1 MTEKMDGSQSCLCR
15 IKASYLC
22 SFRSFQIRSWC
33 KSTVN
38 FKQWQEWCMC
48 LCLLY
53 LHFCKETWL
62 SVNRVVFEES
72 GTIYP
77 KGTSS
82 TFDACICWE
91 HLWVIFPIFKRSS
104 NIGTM
109 IIWHRIISFLEHL
122 ETELSEQSE
131 LSHFFEW
138 QSWKGQALPCIS
150 LLVSGGA
157 DTIVKGS
164 FPVYHTFLCD

>member
-1 MTEKMDGSQSCLCR
+1 MGLSEEASEAEIELLPASWFMMEKMDGSQPCLCR

-48 LCLLY
+48 LCILY
-53 LHFCKETWL
+53 LHFCKEIWL
-62 SVNRVVFEES
+62 SVNTVVFEES

-82 TFDACICWE
+82 TFEAHICWE
-91 HLWVIFPIFKRSS
+91 HLWVIFPIFKSS

-109 IIWHRIISFLEHL
+109 IIWHRIISFLEL
-122 ETELSEQSE
+122 
-131 LSHFFEW
+131 
-138 QSWKGQALPCIS
+138 KGGTFRDYAVWALPFLWVTKLKRTSSALC
-150 LLVSGGA
+150 
-157 DTIVKGS
+157 
-164 FPVYHTFLCD
+164 FPAS